1 MRSASNIWFYLL
13 LPLLLLNCATLKPD
27 AEELVPT
34 QKAYVLIRTEGNEKE
49 INQLSGILNSE
60 FRSNKIAS
68 DVFHYPLGMPWNN
81 DQIFSTAYDNN
92 YDYIVLID
100 QVAKFTIDNKTKVG
114 GKYQIRS
121 YPIKSLNPDWID
133 LGQKTCNISV
143 KPSVEKFSKQITS
156 EIVLNSN
163 SSQVLINDVELST
176 EKQETR
182 FSDIDYNQ
190 LKSSDEMDI
199 EIKELRKQLEIEKE
213 KTKDAF
219 AKKKRLE
226 QEYKEI
232 LDSQKKKNQ
241 VVLEGLEN
249 FKKKKELEEAK
260 KIEEK
265 RVEEEKLTETKK
277 LEEKQLEEERLAEAK
292 RKEEIKL
299 KELEKKAQ
307 EEKLAEAKKLEEK
320 RLEEERLAEA
330 KRKEETRLIE
340 LEKKAQEEKL
350 AEAKKLEE
358 KRLEEERIAEIKRKE
373 ETRLKELEKKAQE
386 EKLAEA
392 KKLKEKR
399 LEEER
404 LAEAKRKEKIKLEE
418 LEKKAQEE
426 KLAEAKVL
434 NEEKQKISAS
444 AVKQKNKSIQKER
457 SDKSNALIIIWG
469 SEEDSVDFKKLMDN
483 LEFEL
488 LFANIKATSEIYSK
502 EKTLNKSDVLK
513 FNEPNY
519 KYLILIDQMEEN
531 LEGNSVYKISIH
543 SGSLGSGWTDLDD
556 QPYNLKDRN
565 SLKQFSK
572 TVLKSL

>member
-1 MRSASNIWFYLL
+1 MRLASNIWFYLL

-34 QKAYVLIRTEGNEKE
+34 QKAYILIRTEGNEKE
-49 INQLSGILNSE
+49 INQLTGILNSE

-133 LGQKTCNISV
+133 LGQKTCNISF

-156 EIVLNSN
+156 QIVINSN

-182 FSDIDYNQ
+182 FSDIDYNR

-249 FKKKKELEEAK
+249 FKKKQELEEAK
-260 KIEEK
+260 KLEEK
-265 RVEEEKLTETKK
+265 RVEEEKLTET
-277 LEEKQLEEERLAEAK
+277 
-292 RKEEIKL
+292 
-299 KELEKKAQ
+299 
-307 EEKLAEAKKLEEK
+307 
-320 RLEEERLAEA
+320 
-330 KRKEETRLIE
+330 
-340 LEKKAQEEKL
+340 
-350 AEAKKLEE
+350 KKLEE

-373 ETRLKELEKKAQE
+373 ETRLIELEKKTQE

-392 KKLKEKR
+392 DKLKEKR

-418 LEKKAQEE
+418 LEKKAEEE
-426 KLAEAKVL
+426 KVAEAKVL